1 MVCPK
6 CGGPVQGA
14 FCSNCGAP
22 VQAAPPVQAGP
33 PVYGAPPGA
42 YAAPPSPYAVPPPAF
57 YEPRVVRHV
66 QTLGILWCI
75 FGAYRALAGMVV
87 MLFLMGVSTP
97 AFMGGMGSRGM
108 SFLPFAPVMGGL
120 AAVAGVF
127 ILLSSCLA
135 FFTGYALLARKPWG
149 RTIAIVA
156 AILALIKIFFGTA
169 LGIYTLWVLAPTA
182 SGMEYDAIADRS

>member
-1 MVCPK
+1 MVCQS

-14 FCSNCGAP
+14 FCSKCGAP
-22 VQAAPPVQAGP
+22 GQAAPPA
-33 PVYGAPPGA
+33 YGAPPN
-42 YAAPPSPYAVPPPAF
+42 PYAVPPPAM
-57 YEPRVVRHV
+57 YEARVVRHL
-66 QTLGILWCI
+66 QTMGILWCVY
-75 FGAYRALAGMVV
+75 GAYRAMAGVV
-87 MLFLMGVSTP
+87 VVLFLMGVATP

-120 AAVAGVF
+120 AAVAGCF

-135 FFTGYALLARKPWG
+135 FAAGYGLMTRKPWA
-149 RTIAIVA
+149 RAIAIAV
-156 AILALIKIFFGTA
+156 AILSLIKLPFGTA

>member
-1 MVCPK
+1 M
-6 CGGPVQGA
+6 
-14 FCSNCGAP
+14 
-22 VQAAPPVQAGP
+22 
-33 PVYGAPPGA
+33 
-42 YAAPPSPYAVPPPAF
+42 F
-57 YEPRVVRHV
+57 YEARVSRHV
-66 QTLGILWCI
+66 HTLGILWCI
-75 FGAYRALAGMVV
+75 YGVYRLAAGVV
-87 MLFLMGVSTP
+87 AMLFLMGVATP

-135 FFTGYALLARKPWG
+135 FVTGFALMTRKPWG

-156 AILALIKIFFGTA
+156 AILSLIKIFFGTA
-169 LGIYTLWVLAPTA
+169 LGIYTLWVLAPGA

>member
-1 MVCPK
+1 VY
-6 CGGPVQGA
+6 
-14 FCSNCGAP
+14 
-22 VQAAPPVQAGP
+22 AAPPPGA
-33 PVYGAPPGA
+33 YGAPPNA
-42 YAAPPSPYAVPPPAF
+42 YGAPPIAYGPPAAF
-57 YEPRVVRHV
+57 YEARVTRHV
-66 QTLGILWCI
+66 HTLGILWCV
-75 FGAYRALAGMVV
+75 FGAYRALAGVV
-87 MLFLMGVSTP
+87 AVLFLMGISTP

-127 ILLSSCLA
+127 ILFSSCLA
-135 FFTGYALLARKPWG
+135 FLTGYALMTRKPWG

-156 AILALIKIFFGTA
+156 AILSLIKIFFGTA

>member
-1 MVCPK
+1 M
-6 CGGPVQGA
+6 
-14 FCSNCGAP
+14 
-22 VQAAPPVQAGP
+22 
-33 PVYGAPPGA
+33 
-42 YAAPPSPYAVPPPAF
+42 F
-57 YEPRVVRHV
+57 YEARVSRHV
-66 QTLGILWCI
+66 HTLGILWCVY
-75 FGAYRALAGMVV
+75 GVYRLLAGVV
-87 MLFLMGVSTP
+87 ALLFLMGVATP

-135 FFTGYALLARKPWG
+135 FVTGFALMTRKPWG

-156 AILALIKIFFGTA
+156 AILSLIKIFFGTA
-169 LGIYTLWVLAPTA
+169 LGIYTLWVLAPGA